1 MSPDIEVMRQWVSDM
16 YKGERWKKRVKNM
29 PDSQVT
35 AIYLKKQ
42 TEVVKETKKKSEE
55 PDIPF

>member
-1 MSPDIEVMRQWVSDM
+1 MPPIEVMRQWVSDM

-42 TEVVKETKKKSEE
+42 IEVVQEVKKKSE

>member
-1 MSPDIEVMRQWVSDM
+1 MSPDIEVMRQWVANM
-16 YKGERWKKRVKNM
+16 YKGERWKKRVAKM

-42 TEVVKETKKKSEE
+42 AEVVKEVKKKSE